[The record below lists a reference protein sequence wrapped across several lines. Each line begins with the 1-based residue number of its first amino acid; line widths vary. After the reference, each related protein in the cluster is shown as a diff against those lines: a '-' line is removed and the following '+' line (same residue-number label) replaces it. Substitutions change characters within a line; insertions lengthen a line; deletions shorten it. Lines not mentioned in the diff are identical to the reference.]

1 METMQAQ
8 KNINLDQIN
17 EMLAN
22 GGELTEEQEN
32 FIQLLKNLG
41 FIESTVENINGKEIE
56 QFKEIEEATFN
67 SARNAEDLTE
77 EIEKWENP
85 YDWMYNQNEKINAVI
100 REREKLERKYQH
112 MLESSKNTVSDLVI
126 LRNQNLASLQ
136 EESKLLTEQITKAK
150 EEIDNIFAE
159 NEY

>member
-1 METMQAQ
+1 
-8 KNINLDQIN
+8 
-17 EMLAN
+17 
-22 GGELTEEQEN
+22 
-32 FIQLLKNLG
+32 
-41 FIESTVENINGKEIE
+41 
-56 QFKEIEEATFN
+56 
-67 SARNAEDLTE
+67 
-77 EIEKWENP
+77 
-85 YDWMYNQNEKINAVI
+85 MYNQNEKINALI
-100 REREKLERKYQH
+100 RQREKYERQYQH